1 MFKILTLYPRRNAT
15 RIALFEDRD
24 EIRRQVIRH
33 DRAELEKIPTISGQ
47 WSHRLRALEELLSEW
62 GMSGEGQLDAVIG
75 PAGIPGGLPGGVYN
89 VDRDL
94 LDRMRKKPEEEHHID
109 LGATLADS
117 IARIRLTTKPFAVI
131 TLTSLEFDPISRVSG
146 MPSLSFGKMMHALS
160 IKNAIYMASEDL
172 GIPFEKMSVIAAY
185 LGKSFSIC
193 SHSEGRVRDL
203 SNSNEQG
210 PFSPAWSGGIPA
222 AEIVRMAYSGM
233 WSRDEL
239 MAKVALKGGVKGY
252 IGTDSLLEL
261 AKRMAMGDAQ
271 AGLIYRSM
279 AYQIASE
286 IAAQAAVLR
295 GKVDAILLTG
305 GCTKDEVLIEIIK
318 DRISW
323 ICDTI
328 LIYRSE
334 DDLLSMA
341 NSAFRVLDKKERAYY
356 IAEVS

>member
-1 MFKILTLYPRRNAT
+1 MFKILAVYPRRNAT
-15 RIALFEDRD
+15 RVALFEDRD
-24 EIRRQVIRH
+24 EVRRQEIRH

-62 GMSGEGQLDAVIG
+62 DLSGEGQLDAVIG
-75 PAGIPGGLPGGVYN
+75 PAGISGGLPGGVYT
-89 VDRDL
+89 VDRGL
-94 LDRMRKKPEEEHHID
+94 LDRMKKDPDDEHYVD

-117 IARIRLTTKPFAVI
+117 VARVRLAKPFAV
-131 TLTSLEFDPISRVSG
+131 LALNSQEFDPVSRVSG

-160 IKNAIYMASEDL
+160 IKNTIYMASEDL
-172 GIPFEKMSVIAAY
+172 GIPFEKLSVVAAY

-193 SHSEGRVRDL
+193 AHSDGRVRDL

-210 PFSPAWSGGIPA
+210 SFSPARSGGVPA

-233 WSRDEL
+233 WSREDL
-239 MAKVALKGGVKGY
+239 IAKVAVDGGVKGY

-271 AGLIYRSM
+271 AGLIYRGM
-279 AYQIASE
+279 AYQIAAE
-286 IAAQAAVLR
+286 IAAQATVLR
-295 GKVDAILLTG
+295 GRVDAILLTG
-305 GCTKDEVLIEIIK
+305 GCSKDAVLVEIIK

-323 ICDTI
+323 ICGTI
-328 LIYRSE
+328 LTYRSE
-334 DDLLSMA
+334 DELQSMA
-341 NSAFRVLDKKERAYY
+341 NSAFRVLDRRERAYS

>member
-1 MFKILTLYPRRNAT
+1 MFKILAVYPRRNAT

-24 EIRRQVIRH
+24 EIRRQEIRH

-47 WSHRLRALEELLSEW
+47 WSHRLRALEELLSVW
-62 GMSGEGQLDAVIG
+62 GLSGEGQLDAVIG
-75 PAGIPGGLPGGVYN
+75 PAGIQGGLPGGVYT
-89 VDRDL
+89 VDCDL
-94 LDRMRKKPEEEHHID
+94 LDRMKKNPDEEHYID

-117 IARIRLTTKPFAVI
+117 VARIRLAKPFAVLA
-131 TLTSLEFDPISRVSG
+131 LTNLEFDPISRVSG
-146 MPSLSFGKMMHALS
+146 IPSLSFGKMMHALS
-160 IKNAIYMASEDL
+160 IKNAVYMASEDL
-172 GIPFEKMSVIAAY
+172 GIPFEKLSAVAAY

-193 SHSEGRVRDL
+193 AHSEGRVRDL
-203 SNSNEQG
+203 SNSNERG
-210 PFSPAWSGGIPA
+210 PFSPARSGGIPS

-239 MAKVALKGGVKGY
+239 MAKVAIKGGVKGY

-261 AKRMAMGDAQ
+261 AKRTAMGDAQ
-271 AGLIYRSM
+271 AGLIYRGM

-295 GKVDAILLTG
+295 GRVDAILLTG
-305 GCTKDEVLIEIIK
+305 GCTKDAVLVEIIK

-323 ICDTI
+323 ICGTI

-334 DDLLSMA
+334 DELRSMA
-341 NSAFRVLDKKERAYY
+341 NSAFRVLDKRERAYS
-356 IAEVS
+356 ISEVS